1 MFDSLYGF
9 LEQLKGNGRLG
20 NEKCVIQFY
29 SNLEVV
35 QHRVGQ
41 RLDINSSATAS
52 LGAAPS
58 EPGDE

>member
-1 MFDSLYGF
+1 MKNYI
-9 LEQLKGNGRLG
+9 
-20 NEKCVIQFY
+20 IQFY

-35 QHRVGQ
+35 QHHVGR
-41 RLDINSSATAS
+41 RLDIKSSTTAS